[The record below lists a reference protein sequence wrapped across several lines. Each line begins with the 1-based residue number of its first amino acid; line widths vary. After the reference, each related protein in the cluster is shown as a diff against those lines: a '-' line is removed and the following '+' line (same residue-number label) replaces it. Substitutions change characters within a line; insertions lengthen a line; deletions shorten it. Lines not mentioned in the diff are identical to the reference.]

1 MKRFFLGIIV
11 IAIIA
16 IALLWWRE
24 NRTYDGPVQTV
35 KANAEQIT
43 RGYYLTKAG
52 HDILRQM
59 MEEKPNA

>member
-43 RGYYLTKAG
+43 RGYYLTKAA
-52 HDILRQM
+52 D
-59 MEEKPNA
+59 